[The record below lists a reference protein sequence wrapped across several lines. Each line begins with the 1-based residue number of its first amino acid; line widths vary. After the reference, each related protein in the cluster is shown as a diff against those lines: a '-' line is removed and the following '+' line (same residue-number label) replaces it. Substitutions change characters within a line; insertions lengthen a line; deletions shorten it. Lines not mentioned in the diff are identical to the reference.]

1 MRTRMF
7 VAALVAGAA
16 IAPAI
21 AQTKTPAAPAAVPAP
36 GATPAKKASTA
47 VPAKK
52 AYVVPRTPWGDP
64 DLQGIYQA
72 NDNHGVPFERPANAE
87 GKTEVTPQE
96 ADARRERATQ
106 ASIWGYDREWR
117 DTAPGFVKTDAS
129 RQVAMVLEADGRVP
143 PLTPAGQA
151 RAAERARAGVGF
163 VEGSNEDI
171 RADLWVTD
179 LSPWVRCITR
189 GYPEMWIPQ
198 PYNNGIQIVQGPGY
212 VVIEHE
218 MVHEAR
224 VIPIDR
230 TATALGPKL
239 TQWLGAPRGHWD
251 GDTLVVEIGNFN
263 GSATFRGA
271 TGNLKLTERYTR
283 TDRKTIQYRAIVDDP
298 DTWVRP
304 WTFGFDIKR
313 DDEQY
318 ELVEYACHE
327 GNYAAT
333 NILKGA
339 RAKEAAATP
348 AAKATASPAPTA
360 K

>member
-7 VAALVAGAA
+7 VAALVAGTAMT
-16 IAPAI
+16 PVI
-21 AQTKTPAAPAAVPAP
+21 AQTKKPAQPAAAAPAPR
-36 GATPAKKASTA
+36 A

-52 AYVVPRTPWGDP
+52 AYAVPRTPWGDP

-72 NDNHGVPFERPANAE
+72 NDNHGVPFERPASAA
-87 GKTEVTPQE
+87 GKTEVTSQE

-129 RQVAMVLEADGRVP
+129 RQVAMVLEADGKVP

-163 VEGSNEDI
+163 VEGSSEDI

-212 VVIEHE
+212 VVLEHE

-230 TATALGPKL
+230 PATALGPTL
-239 TQWLGAPRGHWD
+239 TQWLGDPRGHWD
-251 GDTLVVEIGNFN
+251 GDTLVVEIGHFN
-263 GSATFRGA
+263 GKATFRGA
-271 TGNLKLTERYTR
+271 TGNVKLTERYTR
-283 TDRKTIQYRAIVDDP
+283 TDRNTIQYRALVDDP

-304 WTFGFDIKR
+304 WTFGFDIRR

-339 RAKEAAATP
+339 RAKEAAAAAP
-348 AAKATASPAPTA
+348 AAKPAATPAPTA